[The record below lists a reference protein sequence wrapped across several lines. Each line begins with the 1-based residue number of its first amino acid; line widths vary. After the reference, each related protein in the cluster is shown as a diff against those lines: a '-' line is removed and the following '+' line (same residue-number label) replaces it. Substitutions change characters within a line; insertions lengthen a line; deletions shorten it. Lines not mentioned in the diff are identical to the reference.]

1 MYQDMYDGT
10 SKLKDPFTVTDKNG
24 KQVEM
29 DKPAAEDTNYT
40 IVLVVPDNADMDVVN
55 EAIRKFNQTYP
66 DVEVEVK
73 TGYGS
78 PTPKETPQ
86 TPAEN
91 TQGN

>member
-1 MYQDMYDGT
+1 
-10 SKLKDPFTVTDKNG
+10 
-24 KQVEM
+24 M
-29 DKPAAEDTNYT
+29 DKPAEEDTNYT

-66 DVEVEVK
+66 DVKVEVK

-78 PTPKETPQ
+78 PAPKETPQ